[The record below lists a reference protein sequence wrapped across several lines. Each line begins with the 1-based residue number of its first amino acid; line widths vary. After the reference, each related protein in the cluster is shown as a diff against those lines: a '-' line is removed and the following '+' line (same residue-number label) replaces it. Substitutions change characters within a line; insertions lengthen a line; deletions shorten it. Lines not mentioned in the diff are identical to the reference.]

1 MREITFFTFYHILY
15 SPKKISFT
23 QIAGDCRI
31 TASLSFSLFKFLLT
45 FDIWRSLERWFGQPN
60 IVFALLFV
68 AFFYLYDLFV
78 YYVNWLTWRYLREQ
92 KEKMPLDI
100 VAWTWIEW
108 TDSDILSKI
117 DTLSIITKQFIVN
130 DNLLYFLNK

>member
-1 MREITFFTFYHILY
+1 MREITFYFYHILY

-23 QIAGDCRI
+23 QIAE
-31 TASLSFSLFKFLLT
+31 SLSFSLFKFLII

-60 IVFALLFV
+60 IVFALMFV

-108 TDSDILSKI
+108 TDSDIQISKSWH
-117 DTLSIITKQFIVN
+117 TFYN
-130 DNLLYFLNK
+130 Y

>member
-1 MREITFFTFYHILY
+1 MREITFYFYHIHQ
-15 SPKKISFT
+15 KKISFT
-23 QIAGDCRI
+23 QIAE
-31 TASLSFSLFKFLLT
+31 SLSFSLFKFLLT

-68 AFFYLYDLFV
+68 AFFYMYDLFV

-108 TDSDILSKI
+108 TDSDILSKSWH
-117 DTLSIITKQFIVN
+117 TFYN
-130 DNLLYFLNK
+130 Y